1 MGEEKQIKRSKENT
15 SVSAVLL
22 ESYRKALYATRDFFE
37 SASKDLASLD
47 IDTQVKVTKAI
58 LDAGEKIGKNI
69 ESLDKLEDKVKREER
84 ESVSRRGDSETSLF
98 EE

>member
-1 MGEEKQIKRSKENT
+1 MDSKDINKRSKENT
-15 SVSAVLL
+15 SVSMPLL
-22 ESYRKALYATRDFFE
+22 ESYRKALYTVKDFFDTV
-37 SASKDLASLD
+37 SIKLSDFD

-69 ESLDKLEDKVKREER
+69 ESLDKLEDKVRREER
-84 ESVSRRGDSETSLF
+84 ESVSRRGNSETSLF